1 MTERV
6 INIDK
11 SWAVAIIAIV
21 AFFSPWIMPYQL
33 TMHYS
38 GRLVLWPAFA
48 IYGGLLSL
56 WLWAWIASMK
66 TTRVPAPLA
75 LVSFLMTAYPLFI
88 ASQQWRCLTG
98 ECFW

>member
-1 MTERV
+1 MTERAV
-6 INIDK
+6 NIDK
-11 SWAVAIIAIV
+11 SWAVAIIATV
-21 AFFSPWIMPYQL
+21 AFFCPWVMPYQV

-48 IYGGLLSL
+48 IYGGLLAL
-56 WLWAWIASMK
+56 WLWVWIASMK